1 MSDAKADLLQG
12 TLDLLILKT
21 LGLGPN
27 HGLGIARRINQ
38 ITQGTFH
45 PKPGSL
51 FPALHRLEEKGWLAS
66 EWGES
71 ENRRKAKYYKLTRT
85 GRRRLETENC
95 VRDISCAR
103 GDFMSALAESVPSS
117 LDILQSNSAG
127 VACL

>member
-1 MSDAKADLLQG
+1 MGKPADLLQG

-51 FPALHRLEEKGWLAS
+51 FPALHRLEEKGWLSS

-71 ENRRKAKYYKLTRT
+71 ENSRRAKFYTVTKAGLRQLKEETNQWTRISAAMASA
-85 GRRRLETENC
+85 LETT
-95 VRDISCAR
+95 
-103 GDFMSALAESVPSS
+103 
-117 LDILQSNSAG
+117 
-127 VACL
+127 